1 MPERTG
7 TANPL
12 GAQDQDLNTIRDANV
27 TSLAIEV
34 PSACLGE
41 NAQDTIIGAWTTA
54 SVRQA
59 RVINPT
65 ATFEQPAREGGPW
78 VQVSRLGMPLV
89 NEVVTGLRD
98 KDRFNSSEPS
108 GDGQFAD

>member
-1 MPERTG
+1 M
-7 TANPL
+7 
-12 GAQDQDLNTIRDANV
+12 
-27 TSLAIEV
+27 
-34 PSACLGE
+34 SASGSRPWACG
-41 NAQDTIIGAWTTA
+41 WTTA

-65 ATFEQPAREGGPW
+65 ATYENPAREGGPW

-89 NEVVTGLRD
+89 NEVVIGLKD

-108 GDGQFAD
+108 GDA